1 MSRFPGLSRI
11 IETLRSANYGS
22 YVAGNGVSL
31 VGTWM
36 QRMAVGWLAWD
47 MTASPLWL
55 GIIAFADLAPAVIV
69 GPIGGAVAD
78 RRDRLRLVQVTQTLA
93 CGQAV
98 ALFGLSAWGLLDI
111 GTLALLS
118 LLLGTVSALNQPA
131 RLALI
136 PSLVPPERLNS
147 AIAINSVIFNLAR
160 FIGPAIAGAVIAAG
174 NVEWVFA
181 LNAASFVV
189 FLAVL
194 ARLRLTEPPPPRRER
209 KHVVADIRDGL
220 LYAFGERRIAVQ
232 FLLLTVIGVGARPL
246 VELLPGLA
254 AGVLGG
260 GPQTLAM
267 LTSTFGLGAIAG
279 GLWLAGREQEK
290 DLTRLVILAS
300 LGIAAGLLLLVATTL
315 LWVALPAVALLG
327 LCMVTTGAGIQT
339 LLQLN
344 TEPQMRGRVLSLF
357 GVIMR
362 GGPAMGALAMG
373 AAGEALGLRLPLA
386 MGAVLVAAAA
396 VFLLAARRRG
406 NTPA

>member
-1 MSRFPGLSRI
+1 
-11 IETLRSANYGS
+11 
-22 YVAGNGVSL
+22 
-31 VGTWM
+31 
-36 QRMAVGWLAWD
+36 
-47 MTASPLWL
+47 
-55 GIIAFADLAPAVIV
+55 
-69 GPIGGAVAD
+69 
-78 RRDRLRLVQVTQTLA
+78 LVQVTQTLA